1 MFALLLVWE
10 IGKPWRLAQAEV
22 DRAIDGVRWYVDEI
36 DRMAEGRAPLPGP
49 VSDIAGWA
57 LGEGDMAPAAVLV
70 EGGAYSLVG
79 GSSRGGPAIG
89 VPSTGVMAGRVRPS
103 RCQVP
108 SQRPRTLSSWNA
120 SGAAARQRCQA
131 SPQAVPGLRVRVGAI
146 GDLRSRCTGAGR
158 DVAGRWRS
166 VRHPPRTRRGCAWR
180 VSLRGGRW
188 RHGA

>member
-70 EGGAYSLVG
+70 EGGAYGLVG
-79 GSSRGGPAIG
+79 GGGVEPWRARDRGAVDGGDGGEGPA
-89 VPSTGVMAGRVRPS
+89 V
-103 RCQVP
+103 
-108 SQRPRTLSSWNA
+108 
-120 SGAAARQRCQA
+120 
-131 SPQAVPGLRVRVGAI
+131 AVPGAVPEAQDAVVLERLGGGGQAALP
-146 GDLRSRCTGAGR
+146 G
-158 DVAGRWRS
+158 VAPGGS
-166 VRHPPRTRRGCAWR
+166 GLEGEGGCHR
-180 VSLRGGRW
+180 
-188 RHGA
+188 